1 MPLFPKLSVNRSSR
15 TDYFTRGKQK
25 YCRPRIPRRKI
36 CESVEN
42 IFAWRA
48 LMGLEAWLHFQ
59 IRNLRHKAHII
70 NKIYLVHMYYNGFV
84 FVLVWCPCIAIS

>member
-36 CESVEN
+36 CGSVEN
-42 IFAWRA
+42 IFAWGA
-48 LMGLEAWLHFQ
+48 LMGLHFQ

-70 NKIYLVHMYYNGFV
+70 NKIYICTTM
-84 FVLVWCPCIAIS
+84 VLFLF